1 MGEEGTWRYGLA
13 HNRLNAD
20 DSPQGKRRMHIN
32 AANARPTTVAA
43 AIGLALVLAGCG
55 AQDGTREAED
65 REPDSALAAG
75 TERRSGS
82 AYTEV
87 QAERGK
93 VVYQA
98 YCAFCHL
105 EDLSGFRGLPL
116 VGPTFIANWSASNA
130 TLENLFSFVT
140 TSMPEDQPGVL
151 QTREYIDVV
160 AYILQ
165 QNGYPAGDRELIA
178 EPSVLGAIR
187 IELQSSPNQ

>member
-1 MGEEGTWRYGLA
+1 
-13 HNRLNAD
+13 
-20 DSPQGKRRMHIN
+20 MHMN
-32 AANARPTTVAA
+32 VANARRTTIDA
-43 AIGLALVLAGCG
+43 AIGLVLVLAGCG
-55 AQDGTREAED
+55 AQDGAREADD

-75 TERRSGS
+75 AERGSGS

-93 VVYQA
+93 VVYQD

-116 VGPTFIANWSASNA
+116 VGPTFIANWNA
-130 TLENLFSFVT
+130 PNVTLENFFSFLT

-151 QTREYIDVV
+151 QAQEYIDVV

-165 QNGYPAGDRELIA
+165 ANGYPAGDRELTA
-178 EPSVLGAIR
+178 EPNVLRAVR
-187 IELQSSPNQ
+187 IEPQD